1 MLATI
6 IDAVDI
12 AVDKIYQK
20 EKKSCLHVAYILME
34 EKVREQVKHVY

>member
-20 EKKSCLHVAYILME
+20 KKNLAFMWLTY
-34 EKVREQVKHVY
+34 